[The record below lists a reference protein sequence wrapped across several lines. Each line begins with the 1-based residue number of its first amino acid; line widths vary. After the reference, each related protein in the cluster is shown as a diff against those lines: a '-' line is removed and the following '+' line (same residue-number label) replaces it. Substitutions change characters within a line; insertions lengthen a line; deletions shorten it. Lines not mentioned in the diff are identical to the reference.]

1 MILNVCE
8 VQRRTQAY
16 KMNIFNHSFQKFQ
29 SQFFVHPLS
38 YLRPAAELTS
48 SVLEISGQTRKDTK
62 EPIYIY
68 ICMGQLYIFWLICMI
83 KSVDETRFIPPLY
96 KI

>member
-16 KMNIFNHSFQKFQ
+16 KMNILNHSFQKFQ
-29 SQFFVHPLS
+29 SHFFVHPLS

-48 SVLEISGQTRKDTK
+48 SVLEISDQTRKDTK
-62 EPIYIY
+62 EPIYMCMYGPIIY
-68 ICMGQLYIFWLICMI
+68 ILANLHDQISRCNQIY
-83 KSVDETRFIPPLY
+83 SAFI
-96 KI
+96 

>member
-38 YLRPAAELTS
+38 YLRPVAELTS

-68 ICMGQLYIFWLICMI
+68 VCMGQLYIFWLICMI

>member
-16 KMNIFNHSFQKFQ
+16 KMNILNHSFQKFQ

-62 EPIYIY
+62 EHIHIY
-68 ICMGQLYIFWLICMI
+68 ICMYGPIIYILANLHDQI
-83 KSVDETRFIPPLY
+83 SR
-96 KI
+96 

>member
-16 KMNIFNHSFQKFQ
+16 KMNILNHSFQKFQ

-38 YLRPAAELTS
+38 YLCPAAELTS
-48 SVLEISGQTRKDTK
+48 SVLEISAQTRKDTK
-62 EPIYIY
+62 EPTY
-68 ICMGQLYIFWLICMI
+68 ICVGQLYIFWLIFMI

>member
-1 MILNVCE
+1 
-8 VQRRTQAY
+8 
-16 KMNIFNHSFQKFQ
+16 MNIFNHSFQKFQ

-68 ICMGQLYIFWLICMI
+68 IYICMYGPI
-83 KSVDETRFIPPLY
+83 IYILANLHDQISR
-96 KI
+96 

>member
-62 EPIYIY
+62 EPIYI
-68 ICMGQLYIFWLICMI
+68 CMGQLYIFWLICMI